1 MAKLRRLVVRA
12 CVVCEWTETSFV
24 ALHARRDPDCPW
36 CHAPTRVTRDEWLFD
51 SADLRAQAAAFGRL
65 GGLIGGRVRA
75 QRLSPARRREIA
87 RAAAAARWRRR

>member
-1 MAKLRRLVVRA
+1 MARLRRLIVRA
-12 CVVCEWTETSFV
+12 CVVCEWTDASFAAV
-24 ALHARRDPDCPW
+24 GALRDPGCPR
-36 CHAPTRVTRDEWLFD
+36 CHAPTRVARDEWLFD